1 MELTQLRYFVR
12 LAQILNFTEA
22 SRSLFITQSTLSISI
37 KQLEDELGTKLFD
50 RIGKK
55 VYLTEDGSILYK
67 HTLLAMTSLSDGI
80 QEINIRKQIF
90 KGTISVGVTYTTS
103 HFLNSIIVDYS
114 RKYPEVKLIINM
126 YNTVDEAVSELLHNN
141 VDLLIAYRQN
151 RELPSLCSVDM
162 FDSPVCA
169 VMHRDHPLASRK
181 TVGFQDMKLFPM
193 VTFLKGTHTRTVVNR
208 LLHKNNLHLEPSIE
222 VNDTNV
228 ILDLVKTSRWFS
240 ILSPMSIQSFP
251 ELVSVPID
259 GKPEYLSVCVMWQ
272 KNRNNQSLLKSLLNE
287 LLHEKSQ

>member
-80 QEINIRKQIF
+80 QEINIRKQVF

-103 HFLNSIIVDYS
+103 HFLNSVIVDYS
-114 RKYPEVKLIINM
+114 IKYPDVKLIINM
-126 YNTVDEAVSELLHNN
+126 YNTVDEAVQGLLHNN
-141 VDLLIAYRQN
+141 VDIVITYRQD
-151 RELPSLCSVDM
+151 RELPSISSIGLSE
-162 FDSPVCA
+162 SPVCA
-169 VMHRDHPLASRK
+169 VMHKDHPLACNDIIYFRDLS
-181 TVGFQDMKLFPM
+181 QYPL
-193 VTFLKGTHTRTVVNR
+193 VTFLKGTHTRSVINR
-208 LLHKNNLHLEPSIE
+208 LFHRNNVHIEPCIE
-222 VNDTNV
+222 VNDTDI
-228 ILDLVKTSRWFS
+228 ILDLVKTSRWIS
-240 ILSPMSIQSFP
+240 ILSPMSIQSCP
-251 ELVSVPID
+251 ELVSIPIE
-259 GKPEYLSVCVMWQ
+259 GKTEYLSVCMMWQ
-272 KNRNNQSLLKSLLNE
+272 KSRSRQSLLQTLLRE
-287 LLHEKSQ
+287 LQGYWK